1 MMSVTVCQVMVACAV
16 QICHGMSMRYR
27 RIQICMHLQI
37 SMKYNNPDVILQV
50 FPSQVTVGV
59 LTPNETAN
67 YQKYMSELY
76 RQTQRVGMTNVH
88 LLQLNAIGMPLG
100 DWCAVHPS
108 AAADVKIAAQL
119 NAFIQADIAIW
130 PTSTY
135 LPNSLPGMVPP

>member
-1 MMSVTVCQVMVACAV
+1 MF
-16 QICHGMSMRYR
+16 
-27 RIQICMHLQI
+27 
-37 SMKYNNPDVILQV
+37 ILQV

-67 YQKYMSELY
+67 YQEYMSELY
-76 RQTQRVGMTNVH
+76 RQTQRDGMTNVH

-100 DWCAVHPS
+100 GLCAVHPS
-108 AAADVKIAAQL
+108 AAADVNIAAQL
-119 NAFIQADIAIW
+119 NAFIQADISKW